1 MAKNLVIVES
11 PAKAKTIEGYL
22 GKDFVVKSSFG
33 HVRDL
38 AKKGVAIDVEND
50 FSPVYEISPDKK
62 TLVSD
67 LKKIV
72 KGVDVVWLATD
83 EDREGEAISWH
94 LYETLGLD
102 KKETKRITFNEI
114 TKTAITKAIQS
125 PREINKELVDAQQ
138 ARRILDRLVGFEL
151 SPVLW
156 RKVRPSLSAGRVQSV
171 AVRLIVEKEREIEAH
186 ETSTYYKVVAQF
198 KTSKGGIKA
207 EVSRNLSSE
216 EEVNTLLES
225 CRTAP
230 FSVSNV
236 TMKPAIKKPT
246 APFTTSTLQQEA
258 SLKLGFNVSRTM
270 QVAQRLYE
278 AGRIT
283 YMRTDSVNLSDTA
296 VEAAKKEIEKAYGTE
311 FSNPQKYTNK
321 SSGAQE
327 AHEAIRPSNFSTHAI
342 TGERDQERLYDLIW
356 KRAISSQ
363 MSDAQLERTTIKLNG
378 DGVADTFVAKG
389 EVIKFEGFLKVYL
402 ETTLDDDSE
411 EDSYTSGL
419 LPQVVEGDVVNTEEI
434 KVTQRFS
441 RAPSRYVEASLVK
454 KMEGLGIGRPSTYA
468 PTISTIQ
475 KRGYVEKPERDGKER
490 AYDQWRLKGGEIEKV
505 ALTEITGREK
515 NKLFPTDIGILVTDF
530 LVEHFGKIM
539 EYSFT
544 AQVEQEFDEIA
555 KGLVGWTKMLHD
567 FYTPFH
573 SNVEDTLENSDR
585 VTGERELG
593 MHPENGRRIIA
604 RIGRFGPM
612 VQIGD
617 EQVDGEKAIFASL
630 RNEQSINSITLEEA
644 LELFKFPKNV
654 GQYESEDVVVAEG
667 RFGPYVRFKEA
678 FVSIPK
684 GEEIG
689 SVDLARAIELIE
701 LKREADAP
709 IAHYDGHPVQK
720 GTGRFGPFIKWND
733 LFINVNK
740 KYDFDNL
747 SEANIEELI
756 EIKKQK
762 EIEKYIHIWEEEG
775 ISVQKARW
783 GRFNIIKGKIKI
795 ELPKTT
801 DAQALTLEEVE
812 AIIEAKAPKKKKAK
826 AKPKAKSKAKPKAKK
841 K

>member
-38 AKKGVAIDVEND
+38 AKKGVAIDVDND
-50 FSPVYEISPDKK
+50 FLPVYEVSPDKK
-62 TLVSD
+62 ALVAE
-67 LKKIV
+67 LKKLV
-72 KGVDVVWLATD
+72 KGSEVVWLATD

-114 TKTAITKAIQS
+114 TKTAILKAIES

-186 ETSTYYKVVAQF
+186 STDTYYRVVAQF
-198 KTSKGGIKA
+198 KTDKGIIRA
-207 EVSRNLSSE
+207 DVSRNLTSE
-216 EEVNTLLES
+216 DEVTALLES
-225 CRTAP
+225 CRTAS
-230 FSVSNV
+230 FSISDVV
-236 TMKPAIKKPT
+236 MKPAIKKPT

-278 AGRIT
+278 AGLIT

-296 VEAAKKEIEKAYGTE
+296 LTAAKKEIEKAYGSE
-311 FSNPQKYTNK
+311 YSNTQKYTNK
-321 SSGAQE
+321 NTGAQE
-327 AHEAIRPSNFSTHAI
+327 AHEAIRPSDFSTHSI
-342 TGERDQERLYDLIW
+342 TAEREQERLYDLIW

-363 MSDAQLERTTIKLNG
+363 MSDAQLERTTIKLNAS
-378 DGVADTFVAKG
+378 GVADTFQAKG
-389 EVIKFEGFLKVYL
+389 EVIKFDGFLKVYL
-402 ETTLDDDSE
+402 ETSVDDDDEE
-411 EDSYTSGL
+411 EDNITSGL
-419 LPQVVEGDVVNTEEI
+419 LPAVVKGDAVVTDEI
-434 KVTQRFS
+434 KATQRFS
-441 RAPSRYVEASLVK
+441 RPPARYVEASLVK
-454 KMEGLGIGRPSTYA
+454 KLESLGIGRPSTYA

-490 AYDQWRLKGGEIEKV
+490 GYAQWRLKGGEINQEM
-505 ALTEITGREK
+505 LSEITGREK
-515 NKLFPTDIGILVTDF
+515 NKLFPTDIGIVVTDF
-530 LVEHFGKIM
+530 LVEHFGRIM
-539 EYSFT
+539 DYGFT
-544 AQVEQEFDEIA
+544 AKVEQEFDEIA
-555 KGLVGWTKMLHD
+555 NGLVQWTEMIRE

-573 SNVEDTLENSDR
+573 LNVEDTLENSER

-593 MHPENGRRIIA
+593 IHPESGRRIIA
-604 RIGRFGPM
+604 RIGKFGPM
-612 VQIGD
+612 VQVGD
-617 EQVDGEKAIFASL
+617 EQVDGEKAAFASL
-630 RNEQSINSITLEEA
+630 RREQSINSITLEEA
-644 LELFKFPKNV
+644 LELFKFPKTV
-654 GQYESEDVVVAEG
+654 GEYEGEEVVVAEG
-667 RFGPYVRFKEA
+667 RYGPYVKFKEA

-684 GEEIG
+684 EEDIAE
-689 SVDLARAIELIE
+689 VDLDRAIMLIE
-701 LKREADAP
+701 IKREADAP
-709 IAHYDGHPVQK
+709 IAHYETHPVQK

-733 LFINVNK
+733 MFINVSK

-747 SEANIEELI
+747 STENIEELI
-756 EIKKQK
+756 EDKKRK
-762 EIEKYIHIWEEEG
+762 EIEKYIHVWEEEG

-783 GRFNIIKGKIKI
+783 GRFNIVKGKTKI

-801 DAQALTLEEVE
+801 DAAAMTLEEVK
-812 AIIEAKAPKKKKAK
+812 AIIEAKAPKKKAK
-826 AKPKAKSKAKPKAKK
+826 AKPKAKAKAKAK
-841 K
+841 